1 MQDRITGFVAK
12 HSHADQSDIEEM
24 MMDTGFMTK
33 DLGTILVGKEAV
45 KAGVIDE
52 VGGIKEAMGKLHGF
66 IEKNKK
72 KTNSKNN
79 K

>member
-1 MQDRITGFVAK
+1 
-12 HSHADQSDIEEM
+12 

-52 VGGIKEAMGKLHGF
+52 VGGIKDAFRKLHQM
-66 IEKNKK
+66 IRKANKDSVKN
-72 KTNSKNN
+72 
-79 K
+79 